1 MADQPTG
8 LVVAAHGRHC
18 LVESPDGSR
27 RICHPRGKKNAVV
40 VGDRVRW
47 QVSGDEGSIEQ
58 VLEEIHRLPY
68 CPDSL
73 AALERYINRPLAA
86 G

>member
-27 RICHPRGKKNAVV
+27 RICHPRGKKNAVA

-58 VLEEIHRLPY
+58 VLERILSEVADRDI
-68 CPDSL
+68 
-73 AALERYINRPLAA
+73 A